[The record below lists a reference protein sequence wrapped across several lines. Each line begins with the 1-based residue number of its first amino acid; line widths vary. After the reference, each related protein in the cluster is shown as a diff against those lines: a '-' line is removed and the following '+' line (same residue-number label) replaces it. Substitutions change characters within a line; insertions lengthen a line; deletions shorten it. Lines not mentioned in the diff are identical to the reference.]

1 MQQVNA
7 YRLRFINSWRI
18 LSASRKGESVT
29 LGEIIRAGRL
39 RREWVQEDL
48 ARAVGVRQVSVS
60 IWETN
65 KGLPEPA
72 NVGRLIVLLDLD
84 VTATWLA
91 FGRAV
96 NESLEEI

>member
-7 YRLRFINSWRI
+7 YRLRFINSGRI
-18 LSASRKGESVT
+18 FADVKEGRPVT

-39 RREWVQEDL
+39 KRGWVQEDL

-96 NESLEEI
+96 NESLEEL

>member
-1 MQQVNA
+1 M
-7 YRLRFINSWRI
+7 
-18 LSASRKGESVT
+18 T

-60 IWETN
+60 IWETD
-65 KGLPEPA
+65 KGRPEPA

-84 VTATWLA
+84 ANATWLA

-96 NESLEEI
+96 AESLEEL